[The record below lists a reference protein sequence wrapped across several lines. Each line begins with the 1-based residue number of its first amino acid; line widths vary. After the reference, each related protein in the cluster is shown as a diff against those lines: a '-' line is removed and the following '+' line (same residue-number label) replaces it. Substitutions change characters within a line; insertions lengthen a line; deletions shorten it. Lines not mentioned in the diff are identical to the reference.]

1 MKKALV
7 EKEVN
12 IASNYQAMSKDN
24 KLLISEEGIRI
35 LDEEN
40 AKPTL
45 LGSFSENIYTEWLPI
60 TNNAQDLLAA
70 MENIKILIFVN
81 HENSLIKLLMDFLE
95 KYLLT
100 TNNLKE
106 ADTIFTDDLT
116 EILKKRNTNIYNI
129 IFNGKQLREGI
140 IPQVLLSFC

>member
-1 MKKALV
+1 
-7 EKEVN
+7 
-12 IASNYQAMSKDN
+12 MSKDN